1 MSRGDCGT
9 MRVAMVSCCRVF
21 ALRKKD
27 LIVST
32 ATLASLAALVG
43 GEVEGNEEVMIRGA
57 ATVDH
62 CQQGDITLADT
73 AQRIESLNKAA
84 ASAVVV
90 SRGFPPTLQPRI
102 VVDDVHQAFAQIV
115 SRFRPHHESP
125 CTGCSDAAHI
135 APSARIAADVIVHP
149 FATVGPDVVMES
161 GAIIHSGA
169 HVMAGSRIGPGVVL
183 FPNVVLYPGTIVGA
197 RSVIHGGATVGGYGF
212 GYQAVDGV
220 HVRGAQLGNVEIG
233 CDVEIGAGTTIDR
246 GTYDATT
253 IGDGTKIDNQ
263 VMIGH
268 NCRIGKHNL
277 ICSQVGIAGSCTTG
291 DYVVMAGQVGL
302 SDHLHVGH
310 RAILG
315 AKAGLMND
323 VPDDAVFIGIPATP
337 ERDQW
342 RMWGHVRQLPNMR
355 RQLKKL
361 QKQWEQTCG
370 VELEHQ
376 ECEDAA

>member
-1 MSRGDCGT
+1 M
-9 MRVAMVSCCRVF
+9 
-21 ALRKKD
+21 
-27 LIVST
+27 ST

-43 GEVEGNEEVMIRGA
+43 GKVEGNEEIMITGA
-57 ATVDH
+57 ATLGH
-62 CQQGDITLADT
+62 CQDGDITLADT
-73 AQRIESLNKAA
+73 SQLIGSLDNAP

-90 SRGFPPTLQPRI
+90 SHGFPPTLKPRI
-102 VVDDVHQAFAQIV
+102 VVDDVHEAFSRIV
-115 SRFRPHHESP
+115 SRFRPPHESP

-135 APSARIAADVIVHP
+135 ASSARIATDVIVHP
-149 FATVGPDVVMES
+149 FATVGPDVVIES
-161 GAIIHSGA
+161 GATVHSG
-169 HVMAGSRIGPGVVL
+169 VRIMAGGRIGPGVVL
-183 FPNVVLYPGTIVGA
+183 FPNVVLYPGTVIGA
-197 RSVIHGGATVGGYGF
+197 RSILHGGATIGGYGF
-212 GYQAVDGV
+212 GYQPVDGV
-220 HVRGAQLGNVEIG
+220 HVRGAQLGHVEIG
-233 CDVEIGAGTTIDR
+233 RDVEIGAGTTIDR

-302 SDHLHVGH
+302 SDHLYIGH

-315 AKAGLMND
+315 AKAGVMND
-323 VPDDAVFIGIPATP
+323 VPNDAVFIGIPATP

-355 RQLKKL
+355 RQLKRL
-361 QKQWEQTCG
+361 QKQWEQMCG
-370 VELEHQ
+370 AELEHPKCQ
-376 ECEDAA
+376 DAA

>member
-1 MSRGDCGT
+1 MD
-9 MRVAMVSCCRVF
+9 
-21 ALRKKD
+21 
-27 LIVST
+27 
-32 ATLASLAALVG
+32 
-43 GEVEGNEEVMIRGA
+43 N
-57 ATVDH
+57 
-62 CQQGDITLADT
+62 
-73 AQRIESLNKAA
+73 
-84 ASAVVV
+84 
-90 SRGFPPTLQPRI
+90 
-102 VVDDVHQAFAQIV
+102 VHEAFARIV
-115 SRFRPHHESP
+115 SRFRPP
-125 CTGCSDAAHI
+125 YDAACAGCSDAAHI
-135 APSARIAADVIVHP
+135 APSASIAADVIVHP
-149 FATVGPDVVMES
+149 FATVGPHVTIEA
-161 GAIIHSGA
+161 GATVHSG
-169 HVMAGSRIGPGVVL
+169 VRIMAGSHIGCGVVL
-183 FPNVVLYPGTIVGA
+183 FPNVVLYPGTVVGA
-197 RSVIHGGATVGGYGF
+197 RSIIHGGATIGGYGF
-212 GYQAVDGV
+212 GYQPVDGV

-246 GTYDATT
+246 GTYNATT

-361 QKQWEQTCG
+361 QQQWERSSAESLDPT
-370 VELEHQ
+370 

>member
-1 MSRGDCGT
+1 M
-9 MRVAMVSCCRVF
+9 
-21 ALRKKD
+21 
-27 LIVST
+27 ST
-32 ATLASLAALVG
+32 ATLADLAALVG
-43 GEVEGNEEVMIRGA
+43 GEVEGDEQVIIRGA
-57 ATVDH
+57 ASIDR
-62 CQQGDITLADT
+62 CQEGDITLAET
-73 AQRIESLNKAA
+73 PQLLAPLNTSLAA
-84 ASAVVV
+84 AVVV
-90 SRGFPPTLQPRI
+90 SRDFPPTSQPRI
-102 VVDDVHQAFAQIV
+102 VVDDVHKSFAKIV
-115 SRFRPHHESP
+115 SRFRPPYDSP

-135 APSARIAADVIVHP
+135 APSAQIASDATVHP
-149 FATVGPDVVMES
+149 FASVGPHVIIES
-161 GAIIHSGA
+161 GAVVHTGA
-169 HVMAGSRIGPGVVL
+169 RIMAGCRLGAGAIL
-183 FPNVVLYPGTIVGA
+183 FPNAVLYPGTVVGT
-197 RSVIHGGATVGGYGF
+197 RSIIHAGAIIGGYGF
-212 GYQAVDGV
+212 GYEAVDGE

-233 CDVEIGAGTTIDR
+233 NDVEIGAGTTIDR

-302 SDHLHVGH
+302 SDHLHIGH
-310 RAILG
+310 RVILG

-361 QKQWEQTCG
+361 QQQLDQT
-370 VELEHQ
+370 VEAES
-376 ECEDAA
+376 DAAKCHEAA